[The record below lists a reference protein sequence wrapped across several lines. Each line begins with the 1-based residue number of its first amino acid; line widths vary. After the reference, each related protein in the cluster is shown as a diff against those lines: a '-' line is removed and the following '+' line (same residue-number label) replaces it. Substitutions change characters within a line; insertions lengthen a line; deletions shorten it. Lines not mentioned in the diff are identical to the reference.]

1 MNDRSIVTS
10 SAAIGGSDLGIGLV
24 VDPAAELT
32 V

>member
-10 SAAIGGSDLGIGLV
+10 SAAIGGSVLGIGLV
-24 VDPAAELT
+24 VGPGAELM